1 MRTGMWNAEEL
12 SQEMLGKHEAE
23 EQDRML
29 FDKLD
34 GVAPMVCEEDAD
46 GEDGDA
52 LPLVDDEAGLAAC
65 LGFGAAASRSLSP
78 PAVRMMPQAPQI
90 PVHMSMSVPA
100 EQHRQQQELTLMQ
113 KFHSQHFLNLAF
125 PVQLMINWL
134 LLFLQILCP
143 AALIKNSKKA

>member
-34 GVAPMVCEEDAD
+34 GVAPMVCEEDAE

-90 PVHMSMSVPA
+90 PAHMSMSVSQVSPENPSSQVHVNSSIPSA
-100 EQHRQQQELTLMQ
+100 HVPWSHGCEAHSSMSTL
-113 KFHSQHFLNLAF
+113 HVS
-125 PVQLMINWL
+125 PE
-134 LLFLQILCP
+134 
-143 AALIKNSKKA
+143 